1 MKKEDTTSPNVAT
14 EILFTNSTIGAFEG
28 LNVTTMDIP
37 SAFLHTPID
46 PKDPKVHMALQGK
59 LADLM
64 VKVDTNFYR
73 KIFSTNRKGRMI
85 LYV

>member
-1 MKKEDTTSPNVAT
+1 
-14 EILFTNSTIGAFEG
+14 
-28 LNVTTMDIP
+28 MDIP